1 MKRFKRLLSA
11 LLAVIMCLSMM
22 PITSFAATTHDGFD
36 NFEKR
41 QSFKSNTFTDVS
53 ETDWFYGNVKSV
65 YELGLMV
72 GKGENKFDTESG
84 VTIAETITI
93 ASRIHSI
100 YYSGSDDFETSDPWY
115 KAYTDYALDNNIFQ
129 YDVNDY
135 SKTAT
140 RAEFASIL
148 VNALPAAALEDIN
161 KVADNAIPD
170 VKNTDAYSFAVYK
183 FYRAGIM
190 IGNDEVGSFAPD
202 SEIKRSE
209 VAAISARMVD
219 KSLRKSV
226 QLGKEYTI
234 SFDMDGKGQ
243 QVPSQTVVEGYTVE
257 KPTDPTKSS
266 YIFKG
271 WYTQKT
277 GGSAYDFSAP
287 VYSDITLYARW
298 QIRVTSS
305 GSSSSNNQTYT
316 VSFDSNGGSSVT
328 SQSVK
333 KGKTAVMPAN
343 PQKDEMVFAGW
354 YLDQEFNTLYDFS
367 SPVSKKIT
375 LYAKWVAS
383 VEDLIQIS
391 IEDYDESIIT
401 EESSITI
408 SGTVTSVLP
417 IASVQALSTNYYEE
431 AKPCAIEG
439 TNNWSSTVELAIG
452 TNIVSITATDE
463 YGNALSYDVVVNRN
477 NTEVVYSDNVKLA
490 DEEDYQQLYDDVVA
504 VWNDDNDTPSDESD
518 DRIILL
524 VEETSLLLSQIE
536 DSLLLPGEIYIIPE
550 NDMFLTGFSGIYE
563 LHRAPEGNED
573 YPSSE
578 YTDEL
583 YEEIVFV
590 YPNLYDLFDTD
601 ISLDLSSGVDPDNPI
616 SFAILPDGTE
626 IELEYPEEASLSADE
641 MSLFSL
647 RSGSMIGNPL
657 YSKAGWITDELKTKM
672 LPKLSTSVDQYNRV
686 NISLKWSDVVLYDH
700 DGVKNDGAVDY
711 GQVKL
716 SGEFYVK
723 NLKHEGGIEWHP
735 SLWPWDI
742 QILPQQLKSK
752 LSYKYGGQI
761 QLKTDASVSTGE
773 LVKLC
778 NGGFENKAEFWGLSI
793 SGVDTFKD
801 KIVVGVIGFNLVPPR
816 AVVANSIKSQAAAS
830 TLTPSVVLYIFLGL
844 DGQITAEATLTAGY
858 SSSVE
863 KGFNIQ
869 KNGYTGSYGTQAQNR
884 SEYHY
889 NVGSD
894 YTLDVYNKDEGSF
907 VFNIAGEVEASLD
920 VGIGVGAGLLIGGL
934 CPATVDGSF
943 FGRVSGK
950 AEGQINFLPTFGVE
964 GEASLYAGVGV
975 QANIDAAIAAK
986 CKIGTAGFDFN
997 KHFEHIL
1004 WETSLSTASLTGTI
1018 YQSDSDGDNSNNVKI
1033 DNAKITLKK
1042 NDTGKVWTVYSIYDE
1057 NNSQQE
1063 YTYKI
1068 PSLPNGK
1075 YTITVEKD
1083 GYDTYVNNNLLFEGS
1098 TTHDVFLNKLAE
1110 IDGICTLSGKI
1121 TVADEDTDTTNNV
1134 GLSGAKIT
1142 IKSNVTGYSF
1152 DTTTDANGT
1161 YSFANLAPG
1170 NYTIS
1175 VEKTGYITIIE
1186 AVAIADNTE
1195 NYYNTMLEAISE
1207 DYLGNGNASG
1217 VIYDAIN
1224 GRSVPGLTLL
1234 VRSGVG
1240 VTSSDIVRTLTTD
1253 DNGKYLLNDIAAGNY
1268 TVEVVDNR
1276 SLDNEAQRYKTSMF
1290 NVKILGGCSIPNQNG
1305 YVTNELNID
1314 QLRIVLRWGENPRDL
1329 DSHLVGPTSSGGRF
1343 HIYYSNKVSSTN
1355 NLDHDDTSSYGP
1367 ETTTIYETAPGIYT
1381 YLVHD
1386 YTNKNSY
1393 NSTALAN
1400 SGAYI
1405 EVYYGDSSI
1414 ALATYNVPSGEGT
1427 VWAVFQFN
1435 SNTGTITPINQMS
1448 YQTYPSSVGSN
1459 YPTSEDASVFTL
1471 AAVDDGDIYVDELK
1485 DYELVD

>member
-1 MKRFKRLLSA
+1 MKRLTSIFLVLVMLLT
-11 LLAVIMCLSMM
+11 LAPMNI
-22 PITSFAATTHDGFD
+22 FAA
-36 NFEKR
+36 EAE
-41 QSFKSNTFTDVS
+41 NTVFSDMK
-53 ETDWFYGNVKSV
+53 ETDYYAQAATALEQLDILAGYPDGTFGAEKS
-65 YELGLMV
+65 
-72 GKGENKFDTESG
+72 
-84 VTIAETITI
+84 I
-93 ASRIHSI
+93 
-100 YYSGSDDFETSDPWY
+100 
-115 KAYTDYALDNNIFQ
+115 
-129 YDVNDY
+129 
-135 SKTAT
+135 T
-140 RAEFASIL
+140 RAEMAVIVCRMIDKETDAENAKGETIFGDVSSDHWASGYI
-148 VNALPAAALEDIN
+148 NIASKEGIINGDGNGKFRPED
-161 KVADNAIPD
+161 D
-170 VKNTDAYSFAVYK
+170 VKHEEAIKMVVCALGY
-183 FYRAGIM
+183 G
-190 IGNDEVGSFAPD
+190 DEVEVDAKDWSKGYLEIADEKGISADLMGTKGKASTRGDVAVMSYNGLSVDLVAPTTSLKAGNYTGTKSVKLETTTEGAEIYYTTDGSTPTVKSTKYTKAISISKTCTLKAITVKD
-202 SEIKRSE
+202 GVLVSDVLSVDYTIKRS
-209 VAAISARMVD
+209 S
-219 KSLRKSV
+219 
-226 QLGKEYTI
+226 G
-234 SFDMDGKGQ
+234 G
-243 QVPSQTVVEGYTVE
+243 
-257 KPTDPTKSS
+257 
-266 YIFKG
+266 
-271 WYTQKT
+271 
-277 GGSAYDFSAP
+277 GGSSRP
-287 VYSDITLYARW
+287 STP
-298 QIRVTSS
+298 T
-305 GSSSSNNQTYT
+305 TYT
-316 VSFDSNGGSSVT
+316 VLFNSNGGSSVT

-333 KGKTAVMPAN
+333 KGNTAVMPTN

-354 YLDQEFNTLYDFS
+354 YSDNTFNALYNFS
-367 SPVSKKIT
+367 SPVSKNIT
-375 LYAKWVAS
+375 LYAKWETS
-383 VEDLIQIS
+383 VENLIQIS
-391 IEDYDESIIT
+391 VENYDESIIT
-401 EESSITI
+401 EESAITI

-417 IASVQALSTNYYEE
+417 IASVQALNTNYHEE
-431 AKPCAIEG
+431 AKPCAVEG
-439 TNNWSSTVELAIG
+439 TSNWSSTVELAIG

-463 YGNALSYDVVVNRN
+463 YGNALSYDVVINRN
-477 NTEVVYSDNVKLA
+477 NTEIVYSDNVKLA

-524 VEETSLLLSQIE
+524 VEETSLLLSQIN

-563 LHRAPEGNED
+563 LHRAPEGNEE

-626 IELEYPEEASLSADE
+626 IELEYPEEPSLSADE

-716 SGEFYVK
+716 SGEFFVK
-723 NLKHEGGIEWHP
+723 NLKHEGGLEWHP

-752 LSYKYGGQI
+752 LSYNYGGQI
-761 QLKTDASVSTGE
+761 QLKTDASVSTDE
-773 LVKLC
+773 LVKIC
-778 NGGFENKAEFWGLSI
+778 NGGFENKAEFWGLSM

-816 AVVANSIKSQAAAS
+816 AVVANSISSQAAAS
-830 TLTPSVVLYIFLGL
+830 TLTPSIVLYIFLGL

-889 NVGSD
+889 NVGND
-894 YTLDVYNKDEGSF
+894 YTLDVYDKDEGSF

-920 VGIGVGAGLLIGGL
+920 VGVGVGAGLLIGGL

-950 AEGQINFLPTFGVE
+950 AEGQIDFLPTFGVE
-964 GEASLYAGVGV
+964 GEASLYAGAGV

-986 CKIGTAGFDFN
+986 CKIGSAGIDFN

-1018 YQSDSDGDNSNNVKI
+1018 YQSDNDGDNSNNVKI
-1033 DNAKITLKK
+1033 DNAKITIKK
-1042 NDTGKVWTVYSIYDE
+1042 NDTGKVWTTYSMYDE
-1057 NNSQQE
+1057 NNSQQD

-1083 GYDTYVNNNLLFEGS
+1083 GYDTYVNNNFMFDGS
-1098 TTHDVFLNKLAE
+1098 TTHDVFLNKIAM

-1142 IKSNVTGYSF
+1142 IKSNVSGHSF
-1152 DTTTDANGT
+1152 DTTTDADGT
-1161 YSFANLAPG
+1161 YSFVNLAPG
-1170 NYTIS
+1170 NYTIY

-1195 NYYNTMLEAISE
+1195 NYYNAMLEAISE

-1224 GRSVPGLTLL
+1224 GRSVAGLTLV

-1253 DNGKYLLNDIAAGNY
+1253 NNGAYALNDIAAGNY
-1268 TVEVVDNR
+1268 TVEIVDNR
-1276 SLDNEAQRYKTSMF
+1276 SLDNEAQRYKSSMF

-1329 DSHLVGPTSSGGRF
+1329 DSHLVGPTSSGGKF
-1343 HIYYSNKVSSTN
+1343 HIYYSNQTSGTN

-1386 YTNKNSY
+1386 YTNRSSS

-1414 ALATYNVPSGEGT
+1414 ALATYNVPSGDGT
-1427 VWAVFQFN
+1427 VWTVFQFN
-1435 SNTGTITPINQMS
+1435 SNTGTITPINEMS
-1448 YQTYPSSVGSN
+1448 YEGSPGSVGSN
-1459 YPTSEDASVFTL
+1459 YPASEDASMFTL
-1471 AAVDDGDIYVDELK
+1471 AASDDGYVEELK
-1485 DYELVD
+1485 DYELTD